1 MAQTHLLK
9 QCIISD
15 SHLSPSATTPSSFTA
30 VMALAW
36 ASLVCAKH
44 AAGVIASPD
53 DEVYLFFF
61 ADLRG
66 HLDPLPGD
74 GYFGMCI
81 SGCLA
86 TAAARELL
94 MVDGVARAVAAV
106 GAKVRHM
113 AEEPVDMY
121 RLMNVAGSTRFAAY

>member
-1 MAQTHLLK
+1 
-9 QCIISD
+9 
-15 SHLSPSATTPSSFTA
+15 
-30 VMALAW
+30 
-36 ASLVCAKH
+36 
-44 AAGVIASPD
+44 
-53 DEVYLFFF
+53 
-61 ADLRG
+61 
-66 HLDPLPGD
+66 
-74 GYFGMCI
+74 MCI

-121 RLMNVAGSTRFAAY
+121 RLMNVAGSTWFPAY